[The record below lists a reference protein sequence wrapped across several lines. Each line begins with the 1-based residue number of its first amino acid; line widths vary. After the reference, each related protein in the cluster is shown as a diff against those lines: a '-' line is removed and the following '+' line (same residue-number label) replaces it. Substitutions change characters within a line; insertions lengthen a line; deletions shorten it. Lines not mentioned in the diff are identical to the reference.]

1 MNNKITPFLIILLVV
16 AAFFLGSMWTQVKT
30 LEKGGK
36 SGEEKVAVITPQPTS
51 STNGEVAGAGKVEV
65 AVNPNDPVK
74 GNPQAK
80 VTIVEFSDF
89 QCPFCGFVEPTLGK
103 IFETYPDKVKLVY
116 KNYPLP
122 SHENAENAAL
132 AALCAK
138 EQDKYW
144 EYHDKLFEN
153 QESLKESDLK
163 KYAADLGLKTEDFNS
178 CLESKKYKSQIE
190 TDVMEANKVGVR
202 GTPAFFINGR
212 SLYGAQPF
220 EKFQEIIEEE
230 LKK

>member
-1 MNNKITPFLIILLVV
+1 MNKITLI
-16 AAFFLGSMWTQVKT
+16 LGSIFVIAVLAVFGWQEGNTSGNKNVQGESTEVKVDVT
-30 LEKGGK
+30 
-36 SGEEKVAVITPQPTS
+36 
-51 STNGEVAGAGKVEV
+51 
-65 AVNPNDPVK
+65 VNNNDPVR
-74 GNPQAK
+74 GSTGVK

-89 QCPFCGFVEPTLGK
+89 QCPYCGNVEPTLRKVLDSYG
-103 IFETYPDKVKLVY
+103 DKVKLVY

-132 AALCAK
+132 TALCAK
-138 EQDKYW
+138 EQGKYW

-153 QESLKESDLK
+153 QESLKADDLK
-163 KYAADLGLKTEDFNS
+163 KYAADLGLNTQDFNS
-178 CLESKKYKSQIE
+178 CLENKKYKSQIE
-190 TDVMEANKVGVR
+190 TDVVEANRVGVR

-220 EKFQEIIEEE
+220 EKFQEIIEED

>member
-16 AAFFLGSMWTQVKT
+16 AAFFLGSMWTRVKT

-36 SGEEKVAVITPQPTS
+36 SSEEKIAVTTPQPTS
-51 STNGEVAGAGKVEV
+51 STNGEVAGVGKVEV
-65 AVNPNDPVK
+65 VVNPNDPAK
-74 GNPQAK
+74 GNLQAP

-89 QCPFCGFVEPTLGK
+89 QCPYCGFVEPTLRK

-153 QESLKESDLK
+153 QESLKVDDLK
-163 KYAADLGLKTEDFNS
+163 KYAADLGLKTPDFNS

-190 TDVMEANKVGVR
+190 ADMMEANRAGVR
-202 GTPAFFINGR
+202 GTPAFFLNGR
-212 SLYGAQPF
+212 PLYGAQPF
-220 EKFQEIIEEE
+220 EKFKAVIDEE
-230 LKK
+230 LKR